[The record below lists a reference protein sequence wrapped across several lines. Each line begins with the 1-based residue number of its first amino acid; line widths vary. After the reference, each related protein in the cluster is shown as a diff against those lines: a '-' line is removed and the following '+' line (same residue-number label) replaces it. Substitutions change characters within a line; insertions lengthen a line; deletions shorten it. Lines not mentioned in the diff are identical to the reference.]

1 MATYLG
7 GPADGFLH
15 DSRYDFSHAVI
26 PLGAAFFAALAG
38 RRVPRGTH

>member
-1 MATYLG
+1 MAAHPG
-7 GPADGFLH
+7 GPEDGFLRG
-15 DSRYDFSHAVI
+15 SRYDLNHAVI